1 MFCFMFVFLP
11 FLVQVV
17 LPVAMPGALG
27 LMSATVFAASEAK
40 ENNTT
45 LMTDEVLP
53 VQYDLGW
60 CGAELG
66 GHLLDVKCF
75 YNTPLFFIAFTL

>member
-1 MFCFMFVFLP
+1 MNTSFAPLLRLLYFVSCLFSLP

-17 LPVAMPGALG
+17 LPVAVPGALG

-53 VQYDLGW
+53 VQCDLGW
-60 CGAELG
+60 CGAE
-66 GHLLDVKCF
+66 
-75 YNTPLFFIAFTL
+75 

>member
-1 MFCFMFVFLP
+1 MAV
-11 FLVQVV
+11 
-17 LPVAMPGALG
+17 PGALG

-53 VQYDLGW
+53 VKCVLGW
-60 CGAELG
+60 CGSERG

-75 YNTPLFFIAFTL
+75 YNTPLFFSFHSIARLSPS

>member
-1 MFCFMFVFLP
+1 M
-11 FLVQVV
+11 
-17 LPVAMPGALG
+17 AGPGALG

-53 VQYDLGW
+53 LRCV
-60 CGAELG
+60 LG
-66 GHLLDVKCF
+66 GKWHDVEGFYYSTIFFSFHSMTHLS
-75 YNTPLFFIAFTL
+75 PR